1 MLRPE
6 LLADGWRRTFTG
18 AAVVFVLA
26 MLGGC
31 GQPEEGVID
40 FVSPTCSCVDG
51 NINVRVDGVSQG
63 IMVCGTTLSI
73 PVDAGN
79 HTVEATDRTGG
90 WGPSAVSVDEGAT
103 FRYELSC

>member
-1 MLRPE
+1 VLR
-6 LLADGWRRTFTG
+6 LGFLADGRRRTFTG

-26 MLGGC
+26 ILGGC
-31 GQPEEGVID
+31 GEPAEGVID

-63 IMVCGTTLSI
+63 IMLCGSTLSS
-73 PVDAGN
+73 PVEAGD

-90 WGPSAVSVDEGAT
+90 WGPSAVSVGEGAT